1 MTPSTCPPTLL
12 APAVTSVLR
21 PKRRARGA
29 GAAAVALSLGLSFG
43 GTPAA
48 EPTAAAPAAGRPFE
62 FVALGDMPYGAPET
76 AYPVYQ
82 HLIRL
87 VNEKAPAFSLHV
99 GDFKSG
105 SSLCSDEEFARQR
118 DFFNQFDS
126 ALVYTPGDNEWT
138 DCHRPAAGGY
148 APQERLNKLRE
159 MFFDTPRSL
168 GRQPMDVQRQ
178 SDLQPA
184 HARYRENLRFEREGV
199 LFLTLN
205 VPGSNNGFEPRD
217 VAAVQ
222 EHLARTEANLAWLRA
237 GFEEARRRQS
247 LAVVI
252 AMQGDPFLGGN
263 LWAEFPTHSG
273 FTRLFEQGLLPLVQD
288 WGRPVLLIHG
298 DSHRFVIDRPFKA
311 VKEPGKGQV
320 LGNLM
325 RLQVFG
331 EQEVHA
337 VRVSVDPGSPDPFGF
352 RPLFNPRSPR

>member
-1 MTPSTCPPTLL
+1 MTDTAARLARPGSTPL
-12 APAVTSVLR
+12 V
-21 PKRRARGA
+21 RRATRAALGLALAVGSALA
-29 GAAAVALSLGLSFG
+29 GAAEPVA
-43 GTPAA
+43 PK
-48 EPTAAAPAAGRPFE
+48 PFE

-87 VNEKAPAFSLHV
+87 VNAQAPVFTLHV

-105 SSLCSDEEFARQR
+105 SSLCSDEEYARQR
-118 DFFNQFDS
+118 DFFNQFES

-138 DCHRPAAGGY
+138 DCHRTAAGGY
-148 APQERLNKLRE
+148 APQERLEKLRE
-159 MFFDTPRSL
+159 MFFSAPRSL
-168 GRQPMDVQRQ
+168 GRQPLAVERQ
-178 SDLQPA
+178 ADSQPA
-184 HARYRENLRFEREGV
+184 HARFRENLRFEREGV

-217 VAAVQ
+217 LAAAQ
-222 EHLARTEANLAWLRA
+222 EYFARTDANIAWLQA
-237 GFEEARRRQS
+237 GFERARQQDARA
-247 LAVVI
+247 LVI
-252 AMQGDPFLGGN
+252 AMQADPFLGAN
-263 LWAEFPTHSG
+263 LWSEFPSHSG

-320 LGNLM
+320 LRNLL

-337 VRVSVDPGSPDPFGF
+337 VRVRVDPASPDPFGF
-352 RPLFNPRSPR
+352 RPLFNPLSPR

>member
-1 MTPSTCPPTLL
+1 MSPLRLIQRLRPGLLPLLALSVGCLL
-12 APAVTSVLR
+12 APG
-21 PKRRARGA
+21 P
-29 GAAAVALSLGLSFG
+29 AL
-43 GTPAA
+43 AD
-48 EPTAAAPAAGRPFE
+48 EPAPARPFE
-62 FVALGDMPYGAPET
+62 FVALGDMPYGPPET

-82 HLIRL
+82 QLIRL
-87 VNEKAPAFSLHV
+87 INAQAPAFSLHV

-105 SSLCSDEEFARQR
+105 SSPCSDEEFARQR

-138 DCHRPAAGGY
+138 DCHRAAAGGH
-148 APQERLNKLRE
+148 APQERLDKLRE
-159 MFFDTPRSL
+159 MFFGAPRSL
-168 GRQPMDVQRQ
+168 GRQPLAVQRQ
-178 SDLQPA
+178 ADLQPA
-184 HARYRENLRFEREGV
+184 HARFRENLRFERDGV

-217 VAAVQ
+217 LAAVQ
-222 EHLARTEANLAWLRA
+222 EHFARTEANLAWLQA
-237 GFEEARRRQS
+237 GFERARSPDVR
-247 LAVVI
+247 AVVI
-252 AMQGDPFLGGN
+252 AMQADPFLGAN
-263 LWAEFPTHSG
+263 HWMDFPSHSG

-320 LGNLM
+320 LRNLM

-337 VRVSVDPGSPDPFGF
+337 VRVSVDPASPDPFGF
-352 RPLFNPRSPR
+352 KPLFNPLSPH

>member
-1 MTPSTCPPTLL
+1 MTTMARWRRQAALTLL
-12 APAVTSVLR
+12 ATCMSGLWSPRPALAEA
-21 PKRRARGA
+21 PKP
-29 GAAAVALSLGLSFG
+29 V
-43 GTPAA
+43 
-48 EPTAAAPAAGRPFE
+48 RPFE
-62 FVALGDMPYGAPET
+62 FVALGDMPYGPAET

-82 HLIRL
+82 HLIGL
-87 VNEKAPAFSLHV
+87 INAQAPAFSLHV
-99 GDFKSG
+99 GDIKSG
-105 SSLCSDEEFARQR
+105 SSPCSDEEFARQR

-148 APQERLNKLRE
+148 APQERLDKLRE
-159 MFFDTPRSL
+159 MFFAAPRSL
-168 GRQPMDVQRQ
+168 GRQPMAVQRQ
-178 SDLQPA
+178 VDLQPA

-217 VAAVQ
+217 LAAVQ
-222 EHLARTEANLAWLRA
+222 EYFARTEANLAWLQA
-237 GFEEARRRQS
+237 GFEEARRRDAR
-247 LAVVI
+247 AVVV
-252 AMQGDPFLGGN
+252 AMQADPFLGAN
-263 LWAEFPTHSG
+263 AWMDFPSHSG

-320 LGNLM
+320 LRNLL

-337 VRVSVDPGSPDPFGF
+337 VRVAVDPASPDPFAF
-352 RPLFNPRSPR
+352 KPLFNPLSPR

>member
-1 MTPSTCPPTLL
+1 MKPRQRLRHSLCRLALLSACLTGASGL
-12 APAVTSVLR
+12 APVW
-21 PKRRARGA
+21 
-29 GAAAVALSLGLSFG
+29 
-43 GTPAA
+43 A
-48 EPTAAAPAAGRPFE
+48 EEPAAAPRPFE
-62 FVALGDMPYGAPET
+62 FVALGDMPYGPADT

-82 HLIRL
+82 QLIQL
-87 VNEKAPAFSLHV
+87 INAQAPAFSLHV

-105 SSLCSDEEFARQR
+105 SSPCSDEEFARQR
-118 DFFNQFDS
+118 AFFNQFDS

-148 APQERLNKLRE
+148 APQERLDTLRE
-159 MFFDTPRSL
+159 MFFGAPRSL
-168 GRQPMDVQRQ
+168 GRQPLAVQRQ
-178 SDLQPA
+178 ADLQPA
-184 HARYRENLRFEREGV
+184 HARFRENLRFEREGV

-217 VAAVQ
+217 LAAVQ
-222 EHLARTEANLAWLRA
+222 EFLARNEANLAWLQA
-237 GFEEARRRQS
+237 GFERARS
-247 LAVVI
+247 LDARAVVI
-252 AMQGDPFLGGN
+252 AMQADPFLGAN
-263 LWAEFPTHSG
+263 QWMEFPSHSG

-320 LGNLM
+320 LRNLL

-337 VRVSVDPGSPDPFGF
+337 VRVSVDPASPDPFGF
-352 RPLFNPRSPR
+352 KPLFNPLSPR